1 MMNKIGKK
9 VVTFGLCAAM
19 GLSTTALVF
28 AQNENKSTS
37 KQSVDETKKDET
49 NIKDETVYVLTDA
62 EGTVNKIIVSDWL
75 KNSDGSEKL
84 IDESSLEN
92 IENIKSDE
100 TYSMQENQLI
110 WNADGNDIYYQGTTD
125 KELPVNLKI
134 SYQLDGKAI
143 SSQELLGKSGHVTIR
158 FDYEDTLYELV
169 KINGKEEKIYVP
181 FLALTG
187 MILDNDCFRNIEVT
201 NGKIINDGNHSVIVA
216 FGAVGV
222 EESLG
227 LEEVLKDLNHFE
239 LSADVTG
246 FSFNTTFTYLNN
258 EIFNQLE
265 NTQLNSLDDLSSMV
279 DKLSDGL
286 IQLISGSNEL
296 YEGLSTLQTKSGEL
310 VSGVNELVSG
320 AKKLNDGATE
330 VDNGVAQLIS
340 GLSQLSSGLN
350 LMSEKSALLNDGA
363 KTTFNALL
371 STATEQIKEAG
382 FSIEDLTIENYAAI
396 LGQIISSLDEDKVY
410 EQALAKVKEEVEN
423 NRSVIVQKVEASVEE
438 QVRTQVKE
446 AVYQSMRETVENKLK
461 EQVKANVVSSV
472 LNMSLEE
479 YNAAIERNEISEET
493 QALIETEVNN
503 NISDEQVE
511 TLTKQEME
519 KETALNLIEE
529 NVESKMQSEEVQA
542 LIKKNVDYQIQ
553 VAIDTAMQSEEVQG
567 QLSAASLGAQKII
580 SLKTS
585 LDSYNTFYVGLKE
598 YTSGVDS
605 ASSGAGEILSKSN
618 ELKDGTTQLKN
629 GTKELSDGLGTL
641 QAKIPSLIDGIA
653 QLKEGS
659 KQLKDGID
667 EFGTKILKQ
676 LEDIDEDDLAKLAER
691 LDKMQEAS
699 NHYQSFSGIS
709 DTLSGRVK
717 FIYRTDKIK

>member
-605 ASSGAGEILSKSN
+605 ASSGVGEILSKSN

-659 KQLKDGID
+659 KQLEDGID

>member
-143 SSQELLGKSGHVTIR
+143 SSQALLGKSGHVTIR

-246 FSFNTTFTYLNN
+246 FSFNTTFTYLSN

-330 VDNGVAQLIS
+330 VDNGVAQLIG

-709 DTLSGRVK
+709 DALSGRVK

>member
-567 QLSAASLGAQKII
+567 QLSAASLGDQKII